1 MSWDTEL
8 FYAINELAER
18 SAALDWTMLM
28 LGRSSTLAVPL
39 ALVLGYWIWQKR
51 WEALAGTASLG
62 FLFVFGDFLGAQ
74 VKHLVVRARP
84 CHVLTGVHQLTACG
98 ATYGFPSNHAL
109 NTAAAAAFA
118 QVLYPRTGW
127 VTWPVVAAI
136 GFSRVYVGAHYVTD
150 VLGGWVLGGLLG
162 VAAAL
167 VFRRWV
173 SRRATGA
180 ISTS

>member
-1 MSWDTEL
+1 MSWDAEI
-8 FYAINELAER
+8 FYVINGLAER

-62 FLFVFGDFLGAQ
+62 LVIVTGDFLGAQ
-74 VKHLVVRARP
+74 VKLLAVRARP
-84 CHVLTGVHQLTACG
+84 CQVLTGVHQLTACG

-109 NTAAAAAFA
+109 NTAAAAAFT

-127 VTWPVVAAI
+127 VTWPLVAAI
-136 GFSRVYVGAHYVTD
+136 GFSRVYVGAHYVSD
-150 VLGGWVLGGLLG
+150 VAGGWAIGAAVGAG
-162 VAAAL
+162 AAL
-167 VFRRWV
+167 LFRRWV

-180 ISTS
+180 ISAS